1 MFRCLPTS
9 GNIVAET
16 KLTSQEAKMFSN
28 KLRQNFDA
36 ETMFPSLPTCFQ
48 QEKHRIIC
56 LPD

>member
-9 GNIVAET
+9 GDIVAET
-16 KLTSQEAKMFSN
+16 KSSQEAKMFSN
-28 KLRQNFDA
+28 KLRKNFNA